1 MLPSLQRITAHSSGE
16 SPTITM
22 RGRTMETILAP
33 EWVVLGMI
41 ALAAI
46 STMSRVILRLTS
58 RPRFGIW
65 LAGVAM
71 SAFLAMNGITWLWYG
86 TWLWNT
92 PNLF

>member
-1 MLPSLQRITAHSSGE
+1 
-16 SPTITM
+16 
-22 RGRTMETILAP
+22 METILAP

-71 SAFLAMNGITWLWYG
+71 SAFLAMNGASWMWEGVWLWHFSD
-86 TWLWNT
+86 
-92 PNLF
+92 LF